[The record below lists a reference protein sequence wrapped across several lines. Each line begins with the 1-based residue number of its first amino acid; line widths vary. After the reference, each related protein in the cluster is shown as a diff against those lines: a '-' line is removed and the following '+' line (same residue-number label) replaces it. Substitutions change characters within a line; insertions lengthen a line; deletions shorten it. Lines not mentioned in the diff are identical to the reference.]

1 MEGAATELG
10 GGVGGGSAARGAA
23 MSGEADAAVAGPAA
37 GLADEGP
44 GWLWVPATRGAH
56 SAA

>member
-1 MEGAATELG
+1 
-10 GGVGGGSAARGAA
+10 

-44 GWLWVPATRGAH
+44 GWLWVRPCEGLTLLRREVAAGASVLSRGR
-56 SAA
+56 